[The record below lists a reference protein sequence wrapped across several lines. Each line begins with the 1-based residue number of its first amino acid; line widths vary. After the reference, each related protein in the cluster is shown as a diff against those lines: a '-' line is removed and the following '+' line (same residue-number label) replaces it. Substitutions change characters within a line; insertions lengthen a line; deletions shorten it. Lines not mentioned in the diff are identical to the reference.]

1 MKKWILRILIA
12 LVVIA
17 AAAGG
22 WYYKSMRDMGFFR
35 TPVYETARPDV
46 PALAHPAVLV
56 FSKTNSFIHKDA
68 IPAATLMLEQLAK
81 QNGWSIYFSGSGAV
95 HNAEDLAKFD
105 VIVWN
110 NVSGDVLTPDQ
121 RTALQ
126 NYLQNGGGFVGIH
139 ATGGDRSYDWAWHP
153 ETLIGAQFIG
163 HPMDPQFQTA
173 TIHIEDQN
181 DPIMQG
187 LGATWSREDEWYS
200 FDRSVRDKGFRVLA
214 TLDESTYSP
223 KVYGKSLAMGA
234 DHPIIWKHC
243 IKNGRAFYS
252 ALGHTAAT
260 YSEPKYQTLIT
271 HAIAWGAGL
280 EGDKCV
286 EGQLVQQAAA
296 ADTATQ

>member
-1 MKKWILRILIA
+1 MKKWIVRILIA
-12 LVVIA
+12 LAVLV

-22 WYYKSMRDMGFFR
+22 WYYKTMRELGFFR

-46 PALAHPAVLV
+46 PALSHPAVLV
-56 FSKTNSFIHKDA
+56 FSKTNGFIHKDA
-68 IPAATLMLEQLAK
+68 IPAATAMLEQLAK
-81 QNGWSIYFSGSGAV
+81 QNGWSTYFTGSGAV

-110 NVSGDVLTPDQ
+110 NVSGDVLTPEQ

-139 ATGGDRSYDWAWHP
+139 ATGGDTSYEWAWHP
-153 ETLIGAQFIG
+153 ETLIAAQFIG
-163 HPMDPQFQTA
+163 HPMYPQYQTA
-173 TIHIEDQN
+173 TIRIEDKN

-187 LGATWSREDEWYS
+187 LGDTWAREDEWYS
-200 FDRSVRDKGFRVLA
+200 FAHSPRGKGVHVLA

-223 KVYGKSLAMGA
+223 KMFGKSIAMGA

-243 IKNGRAFYS
+243 IKNGRVFYS
-252 ALGHTAAT
+252 ALGHTAES
-260 YSEPKYQTLIT
+260 YSEPKYQAVIM

-286 EGQLVQQAAA
+286 DGKL
-296 ADTATQ
+296 TQE

>member
-1 MKKWILRILIA
+1 MKKWIVRILIA
-12 LVVIA
+12 LVVLA

-22 WYYKSMRDMGFFR
+22 WYYKTMRELGFFR

-46 PALAHPAVLV
+46 PALSHPAVLV
-56 FSKTNSFIHKDA
+56 FSKTNGFIHKDA
-68 IPAATLMLEQLAK
+68 IPASTAMLEQLAK
-81 QNGWSIYFSGSGAV
+81 QNGWSTYFTGSGAV

-110 NVSGDVLTPDQ
+110 NVSGDVLTPEQ

-139 ATGGDRSYDWAWHP
+139 ATGGDTSYEWAWHP
-153 ETLIGAQFIG
+153 ETLIAAQFIG
-163 HPMDPQFQTA
+163 HPMYPQYQTA
-173 TIHIEDQN
+173 TIRIEDKN
-181 DPIMQG
+181 DPTMQG
-187 LGATWSREDEWYS
+187 LGDTWVREDEWYS
-200 FDRSVRDKGFRVLA
+200 FAHSPRDKGVHVLA

-223 KVYGKSLAMGA
+223 KMFGKSIAMGA

-243 IKNGRAFYS
+243 IKNGRVFYS
-252 ALGHTAAT
+252 ALGHTAES
-260 YSEPKYQTLIT
+260 YSEPKHQAVIM

-286 EGQLVQQAAA
+286 DGKL
-296 ADTATQ
+296 TQE